1 MKSSFF
7 SSKRHEI
14 FQCVVRADSFRGSNA
29 RILSCERRGG
39 FPYERGRTVTQGQQ
53 ASVRRLRE
61 SGRSYT
67 AIAAVTGLSVGTI
80 KAYCSRNNIFAHQPA
95 EHAACKYCGAD
106 INSQPSIRQM
116 RFCSPQCRNQWWANN
131 RDKRFRK
138 GSVHSCAH
146 CKREYA
152 SYNKESKYCSHP
164 CYITAR
170 FGKGAGQ
177 P

>member
-1 MKSSFF
+1 M
-7 SSKRHEI
+7 
-14 FQCVVRADSFRGSNA
+14 
-29 RILSCERRGG
+29 
-39 FPYERGRTVTQGQQ
+39 TQGQQ

-67 AIAAVTGLSVGTI
+67 AIAAETGLSVGTI

-164 CYITAR
+164 CYIAHR